1 MQPSGTPGKHGPSS
15 VRCSATSERPTRAA
29 SVPGLCGSPCPTH
42 HRQQEVVL
50 SGQTGSGRSL
60 ERTSIRRR
68 VELLVTPREQYVQ
81 RRPRWLELRFGLS
94 IVSTFCVSTV
104 IVLLGWVLIPT
115 LFVAWNASA
124 IESGSMEPAIERGD
138 VVVFQP
144 AQSSPLASESVIR
157 FRLSDSEGTV
167 VHRIVDHDAASDVY
181 TTQGDANP
189 TVDSDLVPF
198 EQIEGVGALL
208 VPLIGYPLL
217 WVQERQ
223 YLFLV
228 LTALGSALVLVSSQ
242 TAPTNIAADS
252 SAQLH
257 GPLTPAH
264 SVAAQLHTGSLF
276 PADFESLGSLQAVS
290 FATGSF
296 GAVILESQS
305 VAEQPVAGQP
315 VAEQPVAVQPVA
327 VQSVAV
333 QPAAVRFAAAS
344 LTKEQS
350 APRVEV

>member
-1 MQPSGTPGKHGPSS
+1 M
-15 VRCSATSERPTRAA
+15 RCSATSERPTQPDSPDHAMRADSSAGPIRSATTERALTGEFNA
-29 SVPGLCGSPCPTH
+29 S
-42 HRQQEVVL
+42 QAFEY
-50 SGQTGSGRSL
+50 
-60 ERTSIRRR
+60 TSIHSR
-68 VELLVTPREQYVQ
+68 VERLSRPREPYVQ

-144 AQSSPLASESVIR
+144 AQTSPLAAESVIR

-167 VHRIVDHDAASDVY
+167 VHRIVDHDVASDTY

-189 TVDSDLVPF
+189 SVDSDLVSF

-208 VPLIGYPLL
+208 VPLVGYPLL
-217 WVQERQ
+217 WIQEGK

-228 LTALGSALVLVSSQ
+228 LTVLGSVLVLVSSQ
-242 TAPTNIAADS
+242 TAPSSIAADT
-252 SAQLH
+252 SAQLQ

-264 SVAAQLHTGSLF
+264 SVAAQRYPASLF
-276 PADFESLGSLQAVS
+276 PADFQSVGSLQAVS
-290 FATGSF
+290 VASGS
-296 GAVILESQS
+296 ADAESNESRPIASPS
-305 VAEQPVAGQP
+305 VGSVSVVSHVAAP
-315 VAEQPVAVQPVA
+315 CVTE
-327 VQSVAV
+327 
-333 QPAAVRFAAAS
+333 VRLAS
-344 LTKEQS
+344 Q
-350 APRVEV
+350 VEVGP